1 MGLQRRQNH
10 GIHFRGLRDTLAS
23 IDGHKAG
30 LFWSFSRRKVQQVLA
45 ICRYD
50 QAPMAVVTMAVNW
63 VMGRAKRK
71 RQFDVR

>member
-10 GIHFRGLRDTLAS
+10 GIRCRGLQHRLAS
-23 IDGHKAG
+23 IG
-30 LFWSFSRRKVQQVLA
+30 RRKTQQVLV

-50 QAPMAVVTMAVNW
+50 QAPTTVVSMVVKW